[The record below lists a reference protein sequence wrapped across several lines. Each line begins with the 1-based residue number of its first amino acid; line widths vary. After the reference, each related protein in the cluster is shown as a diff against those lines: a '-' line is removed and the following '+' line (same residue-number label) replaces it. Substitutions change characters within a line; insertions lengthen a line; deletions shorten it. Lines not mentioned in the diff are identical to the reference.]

1 MDSVLVMYTVL
12 GTAGWIMDGWI
23 DGWMDPSELIDGYMY
38 V

>member
-1 MDSVLVMYTVL
+1 MDFVLWVCIRCWVL
-12 GTAGWIMDGWI
+12 LDGLWM